1 MFTMLTTNQKGA
13 IAETAVIHEAVKLGI
28 GVYKPIA
35 DEPCDFIL
43 EIGPRL
49 LRVQCK
55 WAIRHGDVIVI
66 RTRRCRR
73 ARAGLVHRSY
83 TAEEIDVIA
92 AYCEDTGDC
101 YLLPPELS
109 VDRVAVQLRLE
120 PPRNNQARG
129 IKWARDYELRATLAR
144 LMGP

>member
-1 MFTMLTTNQKGA
+1 MLTTNQKGA
-13 IAETAVIHEAVKLGI
+13 IAEAAIAAEAIGLGI
-28 GVYKPIA
+28 GVYKPVA
-35 DEPCDFIL
+35 DERSDFIFDL
-43 EIGPRL
+43 HPRL
-49 LRVQCK
+49 IRVQCK
-55 WAIRHGDVIVI
+55 WAVRQGDVVVI

-120 PPRNNQARG
+120 PPRNNQVRG
-129 IKWARDYELRATLAR
+129 IKWARDYELRATLGR
-144 LMGP
+144 LLGP

>member
-1 MFTMLTTNQKGA
+1 MLTTNQKGA
-13 IAETAVIHEAVKLGI
+13 VAEAAVAYEAVKLGI

-43 EIGPRL
+43 EIGQQL

-55 WAIRHGDVIVI
+55 WAVRHGDVIVI

-73 ARAGLVHRSY
+73 GREGLIHRSY
-83 TAEEIDVIA
+83 TADEIDVIA
-92 AYCEDTGDC
+92 AYCEDTDKC
-101 YLLPPELS
+101 YLLPHEMS

-120 PPRNNQARG
+120 PTRNNQIRC
-129 IKWARDYELRATLAR
+129 IKWARDYELRATLIR
-144 LMGP
+144 LLGP